1 MSWVLQNEQM
11 ARRYKQRR
19 DQPEQRPG
27 VHRAAP
33 GVTMGNGSQR
43 HHLPKDLGAILMNI
57 TAYAPTSQLISVQN
71 MSDLRMYSHLPTPTG
86 SSLLSEGKAS
96 QRRPHSGRSWHAR
109 CSTLAGMLP
118 LWSLGPGF
126 LAQQGLFLSGDRT
139 LPKACHVTS

>member
-1 MSWVLQNEQM
+1 MSRW
-11 ARRYKQRR
+11 
-19 DQPEQRPG
+19 PEDTSREG
-27 VHRAAP
+27 TSLSSAP
-33 GVTMGNGSQR
+33 GCTEQLLVSQWEMALSGTIYQR
-43 HHLPKDLGAILMNI
+43 IWGAILMNI